1 MQASANRQGNVF
13 VGAKAIHQPFKEIL
27 AARTVRVDA
36 DQVEPQHDAAV
47 IIECVPF
54 AHAFGLVVGIGRFRR
69 TPLWIL
75 ATSLFELEL
84 ASVGMAQLHLV
95 GVIAGASFDAQL
107 GVD

>member
-27 AARTVRVDA
+27 AA
-36 DQVEPQHDAAV
+36 HDAAV